1 MTINIKG
8 AEFHSA
14 PFVLSFCLW
23 VLGICHREAGA
34 EGESGSVPVYCDGDK
49 LILRSCFLCARLR
62 NRLRNKCAMTCTYTL
77 APCRE
82 SGFAYGRSE
91 ASPDSEQI
99 EHVIAEQ
106 FMRNSVSVEQ
116 IQDRCVRRT
125 GEGSYFDKIAQ
136 QA

>member
-1 MTINIKG
+1 MVKIHQKISATHI
-8 AEFHSA
+8 AHSGEICSLA
-14 PFVLSFCLW
+14 PEWESKPSRGQDLSP
-23 VLGICHREAGA
+23 R
-34 EGESGSVPVYCDGDK
+34 
-49 LILRSCFLCARLR
+49 
-62 NRLRNKCAMTCTYTL
+62 
-77 APCRE
+77 PCRE